1 MVLVDIGNTTLHFG
15 IEKYGSIVK
24 DFRVYKNNF
33 SYARLK
39 NILGRYPNQDIVV
52 CSVAPSVLKY
62 FRKIKRR
69 IYIIGKDIKVPIK
82 SSYNKEDIGQDRLV
96 NAFAAKN
103 IYPDA
108 KIIIDFGTA
117 ITIDILSKKG
127 NYLGGFILPGINLYF
142 NSLNSCELLSGKFT
156 IKKTCR
162 FIPKNTQ
169 ESISAGLQESFPLM
183 TNGVIRKYK
192 KALEERMNIHI
203 KVIITGGESTV
214 ILRRLNFPYIYDS
227 TLTLKGILLLKKIF

>member
-1 MVLVDIGNTTLHFG
+1 MILVDIGNTTLHFG
-15 IEKYGSIVK
+15 IERYGSIIK
-24 DFRVYKNNF
+24 DFRVYKKNF
-33 SYARLK
+33 SRGRLK
-39 NILGRYPNQDIVV
+39 SILRHYPNQDIVV

-62 FRKIKRR
+62 FKKAGRKV
-69 IYIIGKDIKVPIK
+69 YIIGKDIKVPIK

-108 KIIIDFGTA
+108 KIIIDCGTA

-127 NYLGGFILPGINLYF
+127 NYLGGFILPGINLYLD
-142 NSLNSCELLSGKFT
+142 SLNSCELLSGKFMV
-156 IKKTCR
+156 KKTYR

-183 TNGVIRKYK
+183 INGVIRKYK
-192 KALEERMNIHI
+192 EALEERMNFRI
-203 KVIITGGESTV
+203 KVIITGGESTIV
-214 ILRRLNFPYIYDS
+214 LRKLNFPYIYDS
-227 TLTLKGILLLKKIF
+227 TLTLKGLFLLKKIP